1 MRQHT
6 KRVLTVLLTLVLLM
20 SLLPAASADGE
31 AGWLEAEI
39 LEVSNYSHYYQTG
52 QYYEG
57 AFVLWKQN
65 VLLNGTP
72 IETEGGAVNYSDE
85 DLAALGIQIVWTDS
99 DGQAAVI
106 DYDSPNTHYFGGP
119 ARVGQYTVKVTQTIG
134 NETQD
139 ISEPYSF
146 TVTPTFFYKFTDYS
160 YLESGARYYLYSI
173 MGEMDGQLYAMAM
186 PGRDIVYKQA
196 AIPVWPDEGGGIP
209 LGYNRENIFMLTWDP
224 HTVDGHY
231 LYHLT
236 TGTALDIFF
245 AGSPNGGI
253 GRGRRNLTGDEGFYI
268 DTDPYNN
275 YDATIYEPNI
285 GRGRFLLAK
294 DSGGNIFF
302 TRAVYSTGE
311 PNPNL
316 GITQTAPVY
325 LYWNHETPEEPS
337 GGHTYEFLGEPY
349 DKVYDG
355 EPIDFDEYKNICVDG
370 GKTDWGSLVKNGEAR
385 LVWRQWMGKEQVE
398 IEGPPSAVGQYA
410 VVIQEPGKGGGKED
424 FGGKGG
430 KEDGEVSG
438 DPDEAWIDAASSYFE
453 ITAAQAVSFNVTFY
467 AGVGSVS
474 IQQVTAGEKAV
485 RPADP
490 TQDGWWF
497 GGWYADE
504 ALTARFD
511 FDTAITADTDVY
523 AKWVQP
529 DFVLPEG
536 LTSIEAEAFRGCAFT
551 FVKLPDGI
559 ASVEE
564 HAFADCPY
572 LAYIE
577 IPGQTV
583 EIDPNAFGTLQGLTI
598 YGPPRSPAA
607 AFAAENGYTFV
618 MMN

>member
-6 KRVLTVLLTLVLLM
+6 KRALTVLLTLVLLM

-39 LEVSNYSHYYQTG
+39 LEVSNYSHYYHTG

-72 IETEGGAVNYSDE
+72 IETEGGAVNYSVE

-134 NETQD
+134 NETRD
-139 ISEPYSF
+139 ISAPYSF

-186 PGRDIVYKQA
+186 PGTDIVYKQA

-245 AGSPNGGI
+245 AGSPDGGI
-253 GRGRRNLTGDEGFYI
+253 GRGRRDLTGDEGFYI
-268 DTDPYNN
+268 DTDPDSN
-275 YDATIYEPNI
+275 YAATISEPNI
-285 GRGRFLLAK
+285 GRERFLLAK
-294 DSGGNIFF
+294 DSDGNVFF
-302 TRAVYSTGE
+302 TRAVYSTGD
-311 PNPNL
+311 PRDDL
-316 GITQTAPVY
+316 GIVETAPVY

-337 GGHTYEFLGEPY
+337 GGHTYEFIDAPY
-349 DKVYDG
+349 DKEYDG
-355 EPIDFDEYKNICVDG
+355 YPIAFDEYKNISVDG

-410 VVIQEPGKGGGKED
+410 VVIQEPGKGGKD
-424 FGGKGG
+424 DYGGK
-430 KEDGEVSG
+430 DGDETSN
-438 DPDEAWIDAASSYFE
+438 DPGENWIDVCSEYFE
-453 ITAAQAVSFNVTFY
+453 ITGAQPETFTVSFHI
-467 AGVGSVS
+467 GVGSVS
-474 IQQVTAGEKAV
+474 IQQVASGEKAD

-504 ALTARFD
+504 ALTAHFD

-529 DFVLPEG
+529 DFVLPED

-551 FVKLPDGI
+551 FVKLPDSI
-559 ASVEE
+559 ASIEAY
-564 HAFADCPY
+564 AFADCPE

-577 IPGQTV
+577 IPNLEV
-583 EIDPNAFGTLQGLTI
+583 EIHQDAFGEAEGLTI

-618 MMN
+618 LMN